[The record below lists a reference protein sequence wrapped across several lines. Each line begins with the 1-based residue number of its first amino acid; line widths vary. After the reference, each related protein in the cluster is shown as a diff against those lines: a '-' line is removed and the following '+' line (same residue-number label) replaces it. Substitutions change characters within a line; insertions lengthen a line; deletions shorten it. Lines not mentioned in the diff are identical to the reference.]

1 MQALECDILV
11 VGGGPAG
18 STAAALLAER
28 GHDVL
33 LVEKERH
40 PRFHI
45 GESLLPLNT
54 AIFNRLGITD
64 QVAAMGTHKPGAE
77 FVADNTGKEVQF
89 SFANGLDKRFT
100 SSWQVRRADLDLLLF
115 ETAAAKGARTLQET
129 RVMSFEPGKPGVR
142 ARVTARGPEGM
153 MQIAPRFVLD
163 ASGRDT
169 FMAGKLGLKQANK
182 RNSTAAVYA
191 HYTGAEFRTGD
202 REGFISVHLADD
214 GWFWMIP
221 LADGVMS
228 VGFVGD
234 AAAFKGRH
242 RTPGELLAARIAA
255 SPTVS
260 ARMRDAVRVSDVT
273 GTGNYSYHCATN
285 MVDGCLMIGDAFA
298 FLDPVFSSGV
308 LLAMTSAELAV
319 EVAETW
325 LTSPAKARAKAA
337 AMERTMRHAMGRIA
351 WLVYRINTPAL
362 RLLFM
367 APRNVLRMRDGLVS
381 LLAGGLRGN
390 WKTVVPVLAF
400 KGVYYVTAGLLA
412 VGIHPPVEA
421 GLRPVQKATEPE
433 MVAAE

>member
-1 MQALECDILV
+1 MQAVECDILV

-33 LVEKERH
+33 LVEKEHH

-54 AIFNRLGITD
+54 AIFDRLGITAR
-64 QVAAMGTHKPGAE
+64 VAAMGTHKPGAE

-89 SFANGLDKRFT
+89 SFAHGLDKRFT
-100 SSWQVRRADLDLLLF
+100 SSWQVRRAELDALLF
-115 ETAAAKGARTLQET
+115 ETAAAKGARTLQGT
-129 RVMSFEPGKPGVR
+129 
-142 ARVTARGPEGM
+142 RVTAIEAGAQRSMVTAMGPEGAM
-153 MQIAPRFVLD
+153 RIAPRFVLD

-169 FMAGKLGLKQANK
+169 FMAGKLGLKAANK
-182 RNSTAAVYA
+182 RNNTAAVYA
-191 HYTGAEFRTGD
+191 HYTGAEFRSGD

-221 LADGVMS
+221 LSGGVMS
-228 VGFVGD
+228 VGFVGNAD
-234 AAAFKGRH
+234 VFKQRH
-242 RTPGELLAARIAA
+242 GSPAELLAQRIAA

-260 ARMRDAVRVSDVT
+260 ARMRDAVRVSGVT
-273 GTGNYSYHCATN
+273 ATGNYSYYCSTN
-285 MVDGCLMIGDAFA
+285 MADGCLMIGDAFA

-319 EVAETW
+319 DVAETW
-325 LTSPAKARAKAA
+325 LQNPAKARAKAA
-337 AMERTMRHAMGRIA
+337 AMERTMRHAMGRIG

-390 WKTVVPVLAF
+390 WNTVVPVLAF
-400 KGVYYVTAGLLA
+400 KTVYYVTAALLA
-412 VGIHPPVEA
+412 VGIHPPVEVRRDA
-421 GLRPVQKATEPE
+421 RVPE